1 MIGWNEVAAAWN
13 TFFFRPEP
21 VATLV
26 LFRFGFGLLII
37 ANAAFLACEARLWF
51 GPDGLIG
58 REAVRRFASFRWSL
72 FRFLPSRTS
81 SAYLVL
87 ALSATAGTCLVFGI
101 ATRVA
106 AIVAFMTLVALHQ
119 RNPAITHSGDAVLR
133 LMAFLL
139 IFTPA
144 GRPFDIVDLLS
155 GRAADVETAAPWS
168 VRLMQIQIAVIY
180 LRTTFEKLRGKAWR
194 NGTAAHWP
202 MVVEHYR
209 RFRWPAA
216 ARAPFLVC
224 AATWS
229 TLAVELSLGSLI
241 WIRELRY
248 PVVACGIALH
258 LLIELVLDLQLFGIT
273 MIVCLLLFL
282 PPADLLG
289 WIA

>member
-1 MIGWNEVAAAWN
+1 MIEWNDIAAAWN
-13 TFFFRPEP
+13 MFFFRPEP
-21 VATLV
+21 LSALV

-37 ANAAFLACEARLWF
+37 ANAAFLACEVRLWF
-51 GPDGLIG
+51 GPDGLFG
-58 REAVRRFASFRWSL
+58 REEFRRAASFRWSL
-72 FRFLPSRTS
+72 FRWLPPRTS
-81 SAYLVL
+81 SACLVL
-87 ALSATAGTCLVFGI
+87 ALSATAGVCLALGV

-106 AIVAFMTLVALHQ
+106 AIAAFLTLVALHQ
-119 RNPAITHSGDAVLR
+119 RNAAITHSGDAVLR

-144 GRPFDIVDLLS
+144 GRPFDIADLLS
-155 GRAADVETAAPWS
+155 GRSAAVETAAPWG

-180 LRTTFEKLRGKAWR
+180 LRTTFEKLRGKSWR

-209 RFRWPAA
+209 RFHWPAA
-216 ARAPFLVC
+216 ARAPLLIH